1 MSNLCDTFEDCKG
14 LYSKSSYKVSQ
25 MDEFFIVS
33 TANWIIDKIR
43 PRLSYIQ
50 YSSKIVSFK
59 KSIIDFL
66 TLQFK
71 SLNCANLRTTAANS
85 NLYKLANEIGIPKN
99 VLPKNISIIINNE
112 MCYYLEGNSLHK
124 NIIAKF

>member
-1 MSNLCDTFEDCKG
+1 MSNLYDTLEGCKG
-14 LYSKSSYKVSQ
+14 LYSKSLYKFSQ
-25 MDEFFIVS
+25 MQEFFIIS
-33 TANWIIDKIR
+33 TANWIINR
-43 PRLSYIQ
+43 VSPRLNYIQ
-50 YSSKIVSFK
+50 YSAKIVSFK

-71 SLNCANLRTTAANS
+71 LLNCANLRTTAANS

>member
-1 MSNLCDTFEDCKG
+1 MSNLYDTFASSKG
-14 LYSKSSYKVSQ
+14 LYSKSLYKVSQ
-25 MDEFFIVS
+25 MDEFLILA

-43 PRLSYIQ
+43 PRLNYIQ
-50 YSSKIVSFK
+50 YSAKIVSFK
-59 KSIIDFL
+59 KSIMDFL

-71 SLNCANLRTTAANS
+71 LINCANLRTTAANS

-99 VLPKNISIIINNE
+99 VLPKNISIIINSE

-124 NIIAKF
+124 NIIAEF